1 MEIEKLKIKIHNKIY
16 HIDSTPHLRCLGS
29 IAVTEVFFEEYILNR
44 DKHHDKKKWKHA
56 QSIARSFSNFMR
68 KFKVSEELYKEVYSK
83 YRSDSDRDGFIRWHK
98 KNRGKPYSR
107 VDNRYKLV
115 GGGGD
120 NRNKIRIPS
129 KKHKNRWKN
138 FVRLFPKYQVMYNK
152 LFKKKK

>member
-1 MEIEKLKIKIHNKIY
+1 MEIEKLKIKIYNKIY

-29 IAVTEVFFEEYILNR
+29 IAVTEAFFEGYILNR

-115 GGGGD
+115 GG
-120 NRNKIRIPS
+120 RNKIRIPS